1 MVNTRGFFYFYFS
14 RLFPAGCPGLI
25 PFLGG
30 KISQVGPLA
39 RIYSIL
45 KNKKYDEFSKTMQ
58 GASQGP
64 KVASTH

>member
-1 MVNTRGFFYFYFS
+1 
-14 RLFPAGCPGLI
+14 
-25 PFLGG
+25 LGG